1 MKTES
6 PPLIKWDIV
15 YTQEFNRKH
24 TPDLSVLITT
34 FDPHCLPSDC
44 TNSAYFLHPS
54 TPTHTN
60 SSTVCYFRTYFLRF
74 LFQKSYVIQ
83 DKRHKKCSYFYKR
96 KSKMYLSIKSIA
108 FSTLWK
114 LFNDIFK
121 AFHGYLHRQRII
133 PCIRLAILFKEI
145 EKRKKII
152 RKIWLIRPTHFPKRH
167 MCHDN
172 SRS

>member
-1 MKTES
+1 
-6 PPLIKWDIV
+6 
-15 YTQEFNRKH
+15 
-24 TPDLSVLITT
+24 
-34 FDPHCLPSDC
+34 
-44 TNSAYFLHPS
+44 
-54 TPTHTN
+54 
-60 SSTVCYFRTYFLRF
+60 
-74 LFQKSYVIQ
+74 
-83 DKRHKKCSYFYKR
+83 
-96 KSKMYLSIKSIA
+96 MYLSIKSIA

-172 SRS
+172 SRSQEVAPYQTCFLGTRHVSEPLAEWTTKERVRGGILKTQQLPKPSLYFKSLEITILELFFSHTTQSCLLEMSACRDSTAA

>member
-1 MKTES
+1 
-6 PPLIKWDIV
+6 
-15 YTQEFNRKH
+15 
-24 TPDLSVLITT
+24 
-34 FDPHCLPSDC
+34 
-44 TNSAYFLHPS
+44 
-54 TPTHTN
+54 
-60 SSTVCYFRTYFLRF
+60 
-74 LFQKSYVIQ
+74 
-83 DKRHKKCSYFYKR
+83 
-96 KSKMYLSIKSIA
+96 MYLSIKSIA

-152 RKIWLIRPTHFPKRH
+152 RKIWLIRPTHFPKRC

-172 SRS
+172 SRSQEVAPYQTCFLGTRHVSEPLAEWTTKERERGGILKDPIAAKTLPLLQKPRNYNLRTVLFSHHTKLSPGDVCMQRLYSSLKYRFQFLEDGHFT